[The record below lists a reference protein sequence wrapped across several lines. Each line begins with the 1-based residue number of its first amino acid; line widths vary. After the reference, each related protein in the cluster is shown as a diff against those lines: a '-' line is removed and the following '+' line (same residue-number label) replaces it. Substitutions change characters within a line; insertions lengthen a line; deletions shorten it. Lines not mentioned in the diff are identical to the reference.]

1 MATGNSTVLVTNFFL
16 WSKGIYLWKLLFFTW
31 DEKYQSIK
39 IEFNFV
45 GIQTVCEQ
53 TPGENGQKKKIGE
66 RGTKEWAKWLGQDMI
81 PGTDVIERRHQ

>member
-53 TPGENGQKKKIGE
+53 APGENGQKKKKSASAEQKNE
-66 RGTKEWAKWLGQDMI
+66 RSDWGRTWYQELMS
-81 PGTDVIERRHQ
+81 